1 MELLVVVLIIAII
14 GAVVYPSIRRGMDSV
29 QYQRDLQNVALFFK
43 RALVHSRLDGKART
57 IRISD
62 EGDALVCEERRLVPF
77 SGKQKL
83 DTLLLNGTPVEEI
96 TIVPYRFFVAGV
108 RFENLTVSVD
118 LFTGEVEE
126 EHAQ

>member
-1 MELLVVVLIIAII
+1 MVLIIAII

-57 IRISD
+57 IRIS
-62 EGDALVCEERRLVPF
+62 EEEDALVCDERRLVPF
-77 SGKQKL
+77 AGRQRL

-108 RFENLTVSVD
+108 RFDELTVSVD
-118 LFTGEVEE
+118 LFTGSVEE